1 MSEITSNTLQI
12 EFFNS
17 EVITWTR
24 WVKRFEGAF
33 TLASWDQGLKA
44 KALLHYIGNAVYNT
58 LCDKSGAD
66 DPYTMTYD
74 VICTKL
80 KELYEP
86 TVLEIAESYRFYTRK
101 QEQGESV
108 QAYANALNKLSVN
121 CDFKEHA
128 KRALRDQFVIG
139 LADKRTQN
147 RLLETKNPTFESAL
161 QTAVS
166 MELTSKEFSAMTQST
181 VTVDL
186 LHKKYKKRN
195 NTGYSQPNKKYN
207 SDGKNDKPSG
217 DKQVQCYRCGGSH
230 YPKNCKL
237 SSKIKCRFCGK
248 LGHVEKVCFKKKTNT
263 DEVNYQGAASDS
275 DSDCEEYWP
284 LCVLEELSPNA
295 DQVHSV
301 KHALSGGKIYCLV
314 SVNSVK
320 VKFEVDTG
328 AAVTIMN
335 ADQAKRILSVSSAC
349 VKLYKSD
356 LHLVSYCK
364 TPINVLGYVTVDVVF
379 KNSKFT
385 LNLYVT
391 DVQRDPLL
399 GREWVMQFIKCEGA
413 DAIFDS
419 VLAVEE
425 AANVDVNAEVK
436 QLLHKYKNVLS
447 TDMTEI
453 EGFKASLTLRE
464 GAKGVFLRA
473 RPLPFALIK
482 PVEDKLKVLIKQG
495 ILVRVDTSIWATP
508 IVPIMKK
515 DGSIR
520 LCGDYSVSVNPQLII
535 CEHPLPT
542 IDELLT
548 DLPNCIAFAI
558 FDVKNAYL
566 QAGVTPETAEILTLN
581 TSLGLLQPTRLM
593 FGVASAPAIRQQFMD
608 SKLKHLKGVKVFQ
621 DDIRIAAKSI
631 TEFLQTVDKV
641 LKFLHDCNVKINVE
655 KSKFYAKSIKYCGYV
670 IDGDGVHKD
679 KAKFDAIV
687 NMPRPTNVTEVRA
700 FCGMINFYSRFIK
713 DASTILHP
721 LNQLLCNNNKFEWK
735 EPQEVAFQR
744 AKEAFVSNKVLQFFD
759 PSVPLVLATDASP
772 AERFVQTIKKALA
785 KIPAKSNIQYELQE
799 ILTQYRN
806 MPHAQTGLSPA
817 EMVFNR
823 KIRGRLDLLKQ
834 TRRKDCNID
843 KDSRTFKEGERVI
856 AREYVGKTKWKFGTV
871 KKRTGKLHYRVR
883 TDCGQD
889 WRRHTNQLR
898 RTGVQLA
905 LHVNEFDYYIPPEER
920 IQVLRTDENAPQ
932 AHEEQPDNVATYRA
946 VESAEAQ
953 DNMTELV
960 QLAAPPALQR
970 RNLLRKRRRP
980 EKLHDY
986 IVDVSPDEVEDP
998 VEDLHSFN
1006 ID

>member
-631 TEFLQTVDKV
+631 TEFLQT
-641 LKFLHDCNVKINVE
+641 
-655 KSKFYAKSIKYCGYV
+655 
-670 IDGDGVHKD
+670 
-679 KAKFDAIV
+679 
-687 NMPRPTNVTEVRA
+687 
-700 FCGMINFYSRFIK
+700 
-713 DASTILHP
+713 
-721 LNQLLCNNNKFEWK
+721 
-735 EPQEVAFQR
+735 
-744 AKEAFVSNKVLQFFD
+744 
-759 PSVPLVLATDASP
+759 